1 MPENTQ
7 NRALVEVKH
16 FLGGDQLRVE
26 PVPRRRFRGKLA
38 FMHQC
43 THHAVTDRN
52 YGKAFALGVSLNV
65 IFVIIEVAFGFYGN
79 SLALLADAGHNL
91 SDVLGLVL
99 AWTGYALGK
108 IHPTQ
113 NRTYGLRSTTIL
125 AALFN
130 ALLLLLAVGGIAWE
144 AIGRFTSDSEV
155 AAPTVIVVA
164 LIGVV
169 INTVTALLFMKGRHD
184 DINLRGAFLHMAADA
199 LLSLGVAVAGA
210 VILYTSW
217 HWVDPLTSLLIA
229 VFIFVATLELL
240 RDSFELAVQS
250 VPKHICIGDV
260 EDYLAGLPGVEAVH
274 DLHVWA
280 ISTTETALTVHL
292 IKPNVESDDVM
303 LKQIAHDLE
312 HDFRI
317 NHSTIQIER
326 DLNQTLCAQAEPGSL

>member
-1 MPENTQ
+1 
-7 NRALVEVKH
+7 
-16 FLGGDQLRVE
+16 
-26 PVPRRRFRGKLA
+26 
-38 FMHQC
+38 MHQC
-43 THHAVTDRN
+43 SHHAAADLN
-52 YGKAFALGVSLNV
+52 YGKAFAVGVSLNV
-65 IFVIIEVAFGFYGN
+65 VFVVIEAAYGFYGN

-91 SDVLGLVL
+91 SDVLGLLL
-99 AWTGYALGK
+99 AWAGYALGK
-108 IHPTQ
+108 IRPTE

-144 AIGRFTSDSEV
+144 AIGRFDGDSEV

-169 INTVTALLFMKGRHD
+169 INTLTALLFMKGRHD

-199 LLSLGVAVAGA
+199 LLSLGVAIAGV

-217 HWVDPLTSLLIA
+217 HWVDPLVSLLIA
-229 VFIFVATLELL
+229 VFIFFATLELL

-260 EDYLAGLPGVEAVH
+260 EDYLASLPGVEAVH

-280 ISTTETALTVHL
+280 ISTTETSLTAHVV
-292 IKPNVESDDVM
+292 KPLVESDDA
-303 LKQIAHDLE
+303 LLRQISHDLE

-317 NHSTIQIER
+317 SHTTIQIER
-326 DLNQTLCAQAEPGSL
+326 DLNQTRCAQAEPGSL